1 MGHMGMKGR
10 SGLPS
15 RGSLGGNMFN
25 APVSGARSKHTNLRT
40 GPYRGGLDALEKRKA
55 VFRVLLKKRKKWGR

>member
-1 MGHMGMKGR
+1 MSGR

-15 RGSLGGNMFN
+15 RGFLGHNMFN
-25 APVSGARSKHTNLRT
+25 APVSGAKSKHSNLVT

-55 VFRVLLKKRKKWGR
+55 VMRVLVKKRKMMKGGR